1 MPTIP
6 AIPFCEEMPEYFKL
20 GETKAEIPLS
30 NVDDNRNAAISL
42 VSQARLN
49 INIFTQDMDDAIY
62 NNDDF
67 IDHIFNLA
75 TRHPG
80 AKVRILV
87 QDSSKAVKNG
97 HRLIRIAQ
105 RLTSSILIKNPPQI
119 HKDDRSSF
127 MTVDAYGMLY
137 RVRGDSNNYEA
148 SVNFMTPRRVK
159 KLNEFFDKSWGHGT
173 RDQKVRRLA
182 V

>member
-1 MPTIP
+1 MTQTGPLP
-6 AIPFCEEMPEYFKL
+6 PELIKSSVVID
-20 GETKAEIPLS
+20 GNNTAT
-30 NVDDNRNAAISL
+30 
-42 VSQARLN
+42 LN
-49 INIFTQDMDDAIY
+49 INAAKDLDDPGTGQLHAIY

-67 IDHIFNLA
+67 IDHIYNLA
-75 TRHPG
+75 TRPPG

-105 RLTSSILIKNPPQI
+105 RLTSSVLIRNPPQI

-137 RVRGDSNNYEA
+137 RVRGDTNNYEA
-148 SVNFMTPRRVK
+148 SINFMTPRRVK